1 MTMSTPV
8 RALVICLFVAHLLG
22 PRPAQAQYAETPQVL
37 ATVDG
42 GAFAAAQIGRRLF
55 VSGYF
60 GQVSPP
66 SGGAF
71 IVDIN
76 GTPLLSAFPFID
88 GTVNEIVADGLGG
101 WVVVGGF
108 RQVAGQPFSSFARI
122 RPDRTVDP
130 RYRITT
136 DGPIRRVRIAHGR
149 VYLVGDFSEINGH
162 RRLGLAALDVATGCL
177 SPWGSEFEPGVD
189 SFTGKRRALRNLSI
203 SSIAVYV
210 SGGGDGNRYPQ
221 SAPAGRLWGFDA
233 GSGAQLFERAA
244 FVTAIAA
251 TSTRVYVGG
260 YREPVLWAV
269 DPHTGADVAWSVG
282 LTFRPLGSQEMRVT
296 SLLLDGGR
304 LYLGGYFQT
313 TDNQLLLAAVDA
325 ATGQPSTWRPS
336 EPPGFFG
343 EIDGLTRLG
352 PGLVALNG
360 QFIAYDVATGARLP
374 WVPQTHGAIMTVA
387 AAPEGAVLG
396 GRNFNEF
403 AGQARRNLASFD
415 LDTGQLEPWA
425 SALPETVS
433 LERLDTDGTYLF
445 GATNGAQFFK
455 IDPVS
460 GAVLGS
466 LDFGSTYLVTERVA
480 GDRIVVL
487 AGHSLLGVITI
498 ADWSQRSI
506 PLSFEGIGF
515 ESRLVHDLEVMGHTV
530 YLAGRFGTLNGAD
543 RPFLAAL
550 DLDTGAVLPFN
561 ASPDAEVE
569 SARIAHGRLLVA
581 GRFRRIGGERRRGL
595 AELDPITGR
604 ALAWNPDAPGSASL
618 DVGSDGTIFVA
629 PSSTISGRS
638 RGRLAAF
645 SGLTGSWR
653 PWRPAVG
660 DETLFAEGS
669 PIRRKPAFLPDCLMP
684 TGSRTVACYRAALPS
699 PTAPTVRQAGNDV
712 SLSWTLPS
720 GPSSWT
726 GILVEVGGREGA
738 SDVASFSLPPDAT
751 TLSSPVPPGSYFAR
765 VRTTGPTS
773 TGVPTADVS
782 FAMGPPDV
790 PAPPLDPTAVTEG
803 TLMTFQWKPPSTGS
817 PPAYVLE
824 AEIAGGLGDVVSPP
838 VSGGTTT
845 FTIDAPPGRYWGR
858 VKAINAAGAS
868 APSSEWILDVDAT
881 ASPCYQLPPLAPQS
895 LIASV
900 TGRTVTLHWAQPDAG
915 SVADTQRVVAG
926 TAPGLDDLG
935 AIGVSGPATSF
946 TTTVPPG
953 TYYVRI
959 VALNACGASPFSN
972 EVQVVVP

>member
-1 MTMSTPV
+1 MAMSTPV
-8 RALVICLFVAHLLG
+8 RALVFCFLFSSVPGL
-22 PRPAQAQYAETPQVL
+22 RPAQAQYAETPHVL

-42 GAFAAAQIGRRLF
+42 GAFAATQIGRRLF

-66 SGGAF
+66 TGGAV
-71 IVDIN
+71 IVDTD
-76 GTPLLSAFPFID
+76 GAPMLSAFPFID
-88 GTVNEIVADGLGG
+88 GTVDEIVADGLGG

-136 DGPIRRVRIAHGR
+136 DGPIRHVRIAHGR
-149 VYLVGDFSEINGH
+149 VYLVGDFSEINGY
-162 RRLGLAALDVATGCL
+162 RRLGLAALDVATGRL

-189 SFTGKRRALRNLSI
+189 SFTGTRRALRNLSI

-233 GSGAQLFERAA
+233 GSGAQLFEKAA

-260 YREPVLWAV
+260 YREPVVWAV
-269 DPHTGADVAWSVG
+269 DPRTGADVAWTIG
-282 LTFRPLGSQEMRVT
+282 LTFRPSGSQEMRVT
-296 SLLLDGGR
+296 SLLLDGAR
-304 LYLGGYFQT
+304 LYLGGYFLTSDGQR
-313 TDNQLLLAAVDA
+313 LLAAVEA
-325 ATGQPSTWRPS
+325 ATGLPSTWRPS
-336 EPPGFFG
+336 EPPEFYG
-343 EIDGLTRLG
+343 EIGALTRLG
-352 PGLVALNG
+352 PGLVAHSGL
-360 QFIAYDVATGARLP
+360 FIAYDVTTGARLP
-374 WVPQTHGAIMTVA
+374 WNPQVHGSIMTVA

-425 SALPETVS
+425 SALPENVV

-460 GAVLGS
+460 GAVLGT

-487 AGHSLLGVITI
+487 AGHSLLGEITI

-515 ESRLVHDLEVMGHTV
+515 ESRLVHDLEVTGRTA

-569 SARIAHGRLLVA
+569 SVRFASGRLLVA
-581 GRFRRIGGERRRGL
+581 GQFRRIGGARRRGL
-595 AELDPITGR
+595 AELDPVTGR

-645 SGLTGSWR
+645 SAPAGTWL
-653 PWRPAVG
+653 PWRPAMG
-660 DETLFAEGS
+660 DDALFAEGS
-669 PIRRKPAFLPDCLMP
+669 PIRRKPAFLPDCLI
-684 TGSRTVACYRAALPS
+684 TLRGDRTVACYPAALPS
-699 PTAPTVRQAGNDV
+699 PTAPSVRQSGSQV
-712 SLSWTLPS
+712 TLSWTLPV
-720 GPSSWT
+720 GPPVWT
-726 GILVEVGGREGA
+726 GLLVEVGGREGA

-773 TGVPTADVS
+773 TSVPTADVS

-803 TLMTFQWKPPSTGS
+803 TLMTFQWKAPSTGS

-824 AEIAGGLGDVVSPP
+824 AETAGGQGDVVSPP
-838 VSGGTTT
+838 VSGGTTS

-858 VKAINAAGAS
+858 VKAVNGAGAQCTVQRVGPRRGRHRLTLLRDAAAGAAEPHRLSDRENGDAVLGS
-868 APSSEWILDVDAT
+868 ARLRGRWPTPSVWSPVPRLVAMTSPSSRCPGPRP
-881 ASPCYQLPPLAPQS
+881 ASRP
-895 LIASV
+895 
-900 TGRTVTLHWAQPDAG
+900 RRRRG
-915 SVADTQRVVAG
+915 S
-926 TAPGLDDLG
+926 
-935 AIGVSGPATSF
+935 
-946 TTTVPPG
+946 TT
-953 TYYVRI
+953 
-959 VALNACGASPFSN
+959 
-972 EVQVVVP
+972 